1 VVPPQVSETFAVL
14 GETMFKKNRE
24 PFTMARMA
32 TAMEVLRAHPA
43 GVPIRF
49 LRVKVACGRD
59 ELSSALKNLR
69 DEGLAENPIRGV
81 WRAVPDPTPSVE
93 APASVGVADS
103 YAEIHARAIAAE
115 ERAQGLAEKLA
126 EEQAENKRLSREL
139 RECGDSFYALREV
152 RQRLMK
158 RARRLRARLT
168 AIEHFITDLDIKD
181 PTIPF

>member
-1 VVPPQVSETFAVL
+1 MSDSASAR
-14 GETMFKKNRE
+14 GKN
-24 PFTMARMA
+24 
-32 TAMEVLRAHPA
+32 
-43 GVPIRF
+43 
-49 LRVKVACGRD
+49 
-59 ELSSALKNLR
+59 KNLR
-69 DEGLAENPIRGV
+69 EEGFAENPTRGH
-81 WRAVPDPTPSVE
+81 WRAVRDDAPLPPDS
-93 APASVGVADS
+93 AGVADS